1 MEITDSEKTA
11 QATIEKWMAD
21 GDTKEEAIDRWQQIT
36 YTRLPEIIK
45 NLIKE
50 SQDAMRMVSWEC
62 SNKC

>member
-50 SQDAMRMVSWEC
+50 S
-62 SNKC
+62 

>member
-1 MEITDSEKTA
+1 MEIPDSKLTAIQGFLISCGIFTA

-50 SQDAMRMVSWEC
+50 S
-62 SNKC
+62 